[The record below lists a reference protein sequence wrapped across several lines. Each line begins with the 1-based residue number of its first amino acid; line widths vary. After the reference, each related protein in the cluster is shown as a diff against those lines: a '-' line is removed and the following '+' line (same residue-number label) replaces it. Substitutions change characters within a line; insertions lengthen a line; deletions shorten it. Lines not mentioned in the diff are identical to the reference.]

1 MRRIAVRTGDFRLS
15 FHLIRELKRRNC
27 EFVMLSPEQ
36 SWAGIYL
43 TSPEEATDGGIPAL
57 EDNVEIAVERA
68 IQASRGVDR
77 AISLVFGLDP
87 GPRPG
92 LAWLA
97 DGVSVGSAQL

>member
-36 SWAGIYL
+36 SWDGIYL

-68 IQASRGVDR
+68 IQASRGVDKGH
-77 AISLVFGLDP
+77 ISGFWI
-87 GPRPG
+87 RSRSK
-92 LAWLA
+92 A
-97 DGVSVGSAQL
+97 GVSMAR